1 VSTSFR
7 LCWTDKL
14 YQRSCCDKFVQKKL
28 CVKLYLEKVVMTNL
42 SSKVRCQKLFPG
54 NYMHNFLLW
63 KILCTKI
70 MYISY
75 SFPKVESYG
84 KKIFP
89 KKKESHG
96 MVGNRSPIVV
106 RASTSGLASP
116 VPCSCN
122 RVGSTG
128 QSWSQSNIF
137 FFKT

>member
-1 VSTSFR
+1 MSTSFR

-75 SFPKVESYG
+75 SFPKVESCE
-84 KKIFP
+84 KKSFQKRKDTGWSKSIA
-89 KKKESHG
+89 
-96 MVGNRSPIVV
+96 NC
-106 RASTSGLASP
+106 RASERSRISLPRVIASYGFYL
-116 VPCSCN
+116 VLK
-122 RVGSTG
+122 GST
-128 QSWSQSNIF
+128 WLA
-137 FFKT
+137 TWR